1 MNIEQARSEAQ
12 GALNRTRGANNGR
25 DWDAAV
31 AVINRVVLETVLA
44 RLDTLEAK
52 VRSGAEAAR
61 DMEKHYDENHFDADN
76 EFYAAGKADGAEFI
90 LDAMEEPNYA
100 KVKHGI

>member
-1 MNIEQARSEAQ
+1 MNIEQARAEVQ
-12 GALNRTRGANNGR
+12 GSLNRTRGAAHGR

-31 AVINRVVLETVLA
+31 AVVNRIALEAVVA
-44 RLDTLEAK
+44 RLDALEAK

-61 DMEKHYDENHFDADN
+61 DMEKHYDENHFDPDS

-100 KVKHGI
+100 KVKHGG